1 LGAIEHEVQF
11 GLTGL
16 LALRRGQS
24 GQVRKE
30 AATAKCFECR
40 GQGSSTRRFVL
51 RKKAIPMSS
60 QVLARKWRPRSF
72 STLVGQDHVVR
83 ALSHALDTQ
92 RLHHAYLFT
101 GTRGV
106 GKTTIARI
114 VAKALN
120 CETGVSSSP
129 CGVCTA
135 CTEVD
140 SGRYPDYIEMDAAS
154 NRGVAEMTQILDAAV
169 YAPSAG
175 RYKVYVIDEVHMLTN
190 TAFNAMLKTL
200 EEPPPHIVFIL
211 ATTDP
216 QKVPVT
222 VLSRCLQFSLKNM
235 PQPAIVDHAAHV
247 LEQENI
253 PFDKAALQLI
263 ARCANGSMRDAL
275 SLLDQA
281 IAYGGGQVQRES
293 VAQMLGAIDSHDLYH
308 LLGNV
313 LAGNTAELI
322 AQGDAMQANG
332 VALDNVLAD
341 FSTLIHRVA
350 LAQVIEPSDDGQF
363 ESQQLVALAT
373 QATPTALQALYQIA
387 IFGQRD
393 LPLAPDPLSGFT
405 MCLLRMVA
413 FTPAGTASVAGKPI
427 DATPQ
432 TPVKVAQA
440 LLAPKLT
447 PSATLKV
454 AAAPTVAI
462 TADLVT
468 ANLAPPVAIPL
479 IAPAPAVKPVIT
491 ALVDSVELKPDVEPR
506 LDTDPKLDVE
516 PKPVVEVNSLAE
528 AKPVVENKPSATL
541 GFDGDWPKL
550 AAAIPL
556 SGVARQL
563 ATTSEMLSIQ
573 GDAFE
578 LRVAL
583 KILADAANVTRL
595 RDALSEHFGRPV
607 RLIVQVGP
615 VIGQTADSVRK
626 IHQEKRLKEANAA
639 LQADPVVQSMIK
651 EFGASIVPGSVKAQ
665 D

>member
-1 LGAIEHEVQF
+1 
-11 GLTGL
+11 
-16 LALRRGQS
+16 
-24 GQVRKE
+24 
-30 AATAKCFECR
+30 
-40 GQGSSTRRFVL
+40 
-51 RKKAIPMSS
+51 MSS

-120 CETGVSSSP
+120 CETGVSSNP

-200 EEPPPHIVFIL
+200 EEPPGHIVFIL

-235 PQPAIVDHAAHV
+235 PQLAIIDHAAHV
-247 LEQENI
+247 LEQEKI

-293 VAQMLGAIDSHDLYH
+293 VAQMLGAIDSHDLYN

-313 LAGNTAELI
+313 LAGNAAELI
-322 AQGDAMQANG
+322 AQADEMQANG

-350 LAQVIEPSDDGQF
+350 LAQVIDPSEDGQF
-363 ESQQLVALAT
+363 ESEQLVALAK
-373 QATPTALQALYQIA
+373 QAAPTALQALYQIA

-413 FTPAGTASVAGKPI
+413 FTPAGSANLPAAAPKVAAPNAAEPKVTTPKLASPNVSPASI
-427 DATPQ
+427 A
-432 TPVKVAQA
+432 PVKPAAAPKEAQA
-440 LLAPKLT
+440 LLVPTAA

-454 AAAPTVAI
+454 AP
-462 TADLVT
+462 AD
-468 ANLAPPVAIPL
+468 AQ
-479 IAPAPAVKPVIT
+479 
-491 ALVDSVELKPDVEPR
+491 
-506 LDTDPKLDVE
+506 
-516 PKPVVEVNSLAE
+516 
-528 AKPVVENKPSATL
+528 AKPNSGMSTGL
-541 GFDGDWPKL
+541 NFDGDWPKL

-573 GDAFE
+573 GDEFE

-583 KILADAANVTRL
+583 KILADPANVTRL

-607 RLIVQVGP
+607 RLNVQVGA
-615 VIGQTADSVRK
+615 VQGQTADSVRK
-626 IHQEKRLKEANAA
+626 IYQDTRLKEANAA
-639 LQADPVVQSMIK
+639 LEADPVVQSMIK

>member
-1 LGAIEHEVQF
+1 
-11 GLTGL
+11 
-16 LALRRGQS
+16 
-24 GQVRKE
+24 
-30 AATAKCFECR
+30 
-40 GQGSSTRRFVL
+40 
-51 RKKAIPMSS
+51 MSS

-83 ALSHALDTQ
+83 ALTHALDTQ

-120 CETGVSSSP
+120 CEKGVSSNP

-200 EEPPPHIVFIL
+200 EEPPGHIIFIL

-235 PQPAIVDHAAHV
+235 PQPAIVDHAAYV
-247 LEQENI
+247 LQQENI
-253 PFDKAALQLI
+253 AFDKAALQLI

-293 VAQMLGAIDSHDLYH
+293 VAQMLGAIDSHDLYN
-308 LLGNV
+308 LLSNV
-313 LAGNTAELI
+313 LVGDTAELI
-322 AQGDAMQANG
+322 AQADAMQANG

-350 LAQVIEPSDDGQF
+350 LAQVIDPSDDGQF
-363 ESQQLVALAT
+363 ESQQLVALAK
-373 QATPTALQALYQIA
+373 QAAPTALQALYQIA

-413 FTPAGTASVAGKPI
+413 FIPAGNASVGGAVASKSFGSVVASTSPSPTR
-427 DATPQ
+427 A
-432 TPVKVAQA
+432 AQA
-440 LLAPKLT
+440 LLAPTLA
-447 PSATLKV
+447 PSAILKV
-454 AAAPTVAI
+454 APVVVMPESKAMPVVSNVPIESVSAEISPM
-462 TADLVT
+462 
-468 ANLAPPVAIPL
+468 PVAS
-479 IAPAPAVKPVIT
+479 T
-491 ALVDSVELKPDVEPR
+491 AELK
-506 LDTDPKLDVE
+506 LST
-516 PKPVVEVNSLAE
+516 S
-528 AKPVVENKPSATL
+528 L

-563 ATTSEMLSIQ
+563 ATTSEMLSIH

-583 KILADAANVTRL
+583 KILADPANVARL

-607 RLIVQVGP
+607 RLNVQVGA
-615 VIGQTADSVRK
+615 VVGQTADSVRK
-626 IHQEKRLKEANAA
+626 VYQEKRLKEANAA
-639 LQADPVVQSMIK
+639 LEADPVVQSMIK

>member
-1 LGAIEHEVQF
+1 
-11 GLTGL
+11 
-16 LALRRGQS
+16 
-24 GQVRKE
+24 
-30 AATAKCFECR
+30 
-40 GQGSSTRRFVL
+40 
-51 RKKAIPMSS
+51 MSS

-120 CETGVSSSP
+120 CEKGVSSTP

-200 EEPPPHIVFIL
+200 EEPPGHIIFIL

-293 VAQMLGAIDSHDLYH
+293 VAQMLGAIDSHDLYN

-313 LAGNTAELI
+313 LAGKTAELI
-322 AQGDAMQANG
+322 AQADAMQANG

-350 LAQVIEPSDDGQF
+350 LAQVIDPSDDGQF
-363 ESQQLVALAT
+363 ESQQLVTLAS
-373 QATPTALQALYQIA
+373 QAAPTALQALYQIA

-413 FTPAGTASVAGKPI
+413 FLPAGPVNAAPASNKPVSNVAAAASP
-427 DATPQ
+427 
-432 TPVKVAQA
+432 KVAQA
-440 LLAPKLT
+440 LLAPTLA

-454 AAAPTVAI
+454 SPFPSASAQVVKPLPI
-462 TADLVT
+462 
-468 ANLAPPVAIPL
+468 APPVAPVDV
-479 IAPAPAVKPVIT
+479 IAPVDVTTTEVNVPPIEIT
-491 ALVDSVELKPDVEPR
+491 PSVE
-506 LDTDPKLDVE
+506 
-516 PKPVVEVNSLAE
+516 S
-528 AKPVVENKPSATL
+528 KPSASL

-578 LRVAL
+578 IRVAL
-583 KILADAANVTRL
+583 KILAEAANVTRL

-607 RLIVQVGP
+607 RLNVVVGAVQ
-615 VIGQTADSVRK
+615 GQTADSVRK
-626 IHQEKRLKEANAA
+626 IYQEKRLKEANAA
-639 LQADPVVQSMIK
+639 LEADPVVQSMIK
-651 EFGASIVPGSVKAQ
+651 EFGASIVPGSVKTQ
-665 D
+665 E

>member
-1 LGAIEHEVQF
+1 
-11 GLTGL
+11 
-16 LALRRGQS
+16 
-24 GQVRKE
+24 
-30 AATAKCFECR
+30 
-40 GQGSSTRRFVL
+40 
-51 RKKAIPMSS
+51 MSS

-120 CETGVSSSP
+120 CEKGVSSSP

-200 EEPPPHIVFIL
+200 EEPPAHIIFIL

-253 PFDKAALQLI
+253 PFNKAALQLI

-281 IAYGGGQVQRES
+281 IAFGGGQVQRES
-293 VAQMLGAIDSHDLYH
+293 VAQMLGAIDSHDLYN

-313 LAGNTAELI
+313 LSGKTAELI
-322 AQGDAMQANG
+322 AQADAMQVNG

-350 LAQVIEPSDDGQF
+350 LAQVIDPSDDGQF
-363 ESQQLVALAT
+363 ESQQLVTLAA
-373 QATPTALQALYQIA
+373 QAAPAALQALYQIA

-413 FTPAGTASVAGKPI
+413 FLPAGPVNTGPAANKPVSNVAAAAAAAP
-427 DATPQ
+427 P
-432 TPVKVAQA
+432 KVAQA
-440 LLAPKLT
+440 LLAPTLA
-447 PSATLKV
+447 PSATLTV
-454 AAAPTVAI
+454 SPSANAPTQVVKPLPIAPPI
-462 TADLVT
+462 
-468 ANLAPPVAIPL
+468 APPVAGT
-479 IAPAPAVKPVIT
+479 AVDVIT
-491 ALVDSVELKPDVEPR
+491 TEASAVLVEIIPTTES
-506 LDTDPKLDVE
+506 
-516 PKPVVEVNSLAE
+516 
-528 AKPVVENKPSATL
+528 KPSASL

-583 KILADAANVTRL
+583 KILADAANVARL

-607 RLIVQVGP
+607 RLNVVVGTVQGP
-615 VIGQTADSVRK
+615 TADSVRK
-626 IHQEKRLKEANAA
+626 IYQEKRLKEANAA
-639 LQADPVVQSMIK
+639 LEADPVVQSVIK
-651 EFGASIVPGSVKAQ
+651 EFGAAIVPGSVKAQ

>member
-1 LGAIEHEVQF
+1 
-11 GLTGL
+11 
-16 LALRRGQS
+16 
-24 GQVRKE
+24 
-30 AATAKCFECR
+30 
-40 GQGSSTRRFVL
+40 
-51 RKKAIPMSS
+51 MSS

-120 CETGVSSSP
+120 CEKGVSSTP

-200 EEPPPHIVFIL
+200 EEPPGHIIFIL

-293 VAQMLGAIDSHDLYH
+293 VAQMLGAIDSHDLYN

-313 LAGNTAELI
+313 LTGNTPELI
-322 AQGDAMQANG
+322 AQADAMQANG

-350 LAQVIEPSDDGQF
+350 LAQVIDPSDDGQF
-363 ESQQLVALAT
+363 ESQQLVALAA
-373 QATPTALQALYQIA
+373 QAAPTALQALYQIA

-413 FTPAGTASVAGKPI
+413 FMPAGPVNAAPAPHKPPVTNVAAVAAP
-427 DATPQ
+427 AP
-432 TPVKVAQA
+432 PKVAQA
-440 LLAPKLT
+440 LLAPTLA

-454 AAAPTVAI
+454 LPVPIAPVQAPMPLPITPPVLVAPVDLRAPEASEPPTEIIPTVE
-462 TADLVT
+462 
-468 ANLAPPVAIPL
+468 
-479 IAPAPAVKPVIT
+479 
-491 ALVDSVELKPDVEPR
+491 S
-506 LDTDPKLDVE
+506 
-516 PKPVVEVNSLAE
+516 
-528 AKPVVENKPSATL
+528 KPSASL

-607 RLIVQVGP
+607 RLNVVVGTVQ
-615 VIGQTADSVRK
+615 GQTADSVRK
-626 IHQEKRLKEANAA
+626 IYQEKRLKEANAA
-639 LQADPVVQSMIK
+639 LEADPVVQSMIK

>member
-1 LGAIEHEVQF
+1 
-11 GLTGL
+11 
-16 LALRRGQS
+16 
-24 GQVRKE
+24 
-30 AATAKCFECR
+30 
-40 GQGSSTRRFVL
+40 
-51 RKKAIPMSS
+51 MSS

-72 STLVGQDHVVR
+72 ATLVGQDHVVR

-120 CETGVSSSP
+120 CEKGVSSTP

-140 SGRYPDYIEMDAAS
+140 QGRYPDYIEMDAAS
-154 NRGVAEMTQILDAAV
+154 NRGVTEMTQILDAAV

-200 EEPPPHIVFIL
+200 EEPPAHIVFIL

-222 VLSRCLQFSLKNM
+222 VLSRCLQFGLKNM
-235 PQPAIVDHAAHV
+235 PQAAIVDHASDV
-247 LEQENI
+247 LKQEQI
-253 PFDKAALQLI
+253 PFDKTALQLI

-281 IAYGGGQVQRES
+281 IAYGGGQVLREP
-293 VAQMLGAIDSHDLYH
+293 VAQMLGAIDSNDLYSF
-308 LLGNV
+308 LDFV
-313 LAGNTAELI
+313 LSGQAAPLIERAE
-322 AQGDAMQANG
+322 AMQETG
-332 VALDNVLAD
+332 VGLDNVLAD
-341 FSTLIHRVA
+341 FATLIHRVA
-350 LAQVIEPSDDGQF
+350 LAQALPPAEDGQF
-363 ESQQLVALAT
+363 EAEQLIVLAKK
-373 QATPTALQALYQIA
+373 ASPAALQALYQIA

-413 FTPAGTASVAGKPI
+413 FMPATAPLNATSATVGVSTASVSTTGVSTASKPT
-427 DATPQ
+427 ASLTRP
-432 TPVKVAQA
+432 AQP
-440 LLAPKLT
+440 LLAPVASVTASVKLVET
-447 PSATLKV
+447 RVSQATEV
-454 AAAPTVAI
+454 SQAAPKT
-462 TADLVT
+462 
-468 ANLAPPVAIPL
+468 PL
-479 IAPAPAVKPVIT
+479 I
-491 ALVDSVELKPDVEPR
+491 ELP
-506 LDTDPKLDVE
+506 
-516 PKPVVEVNSLAE
+516 SLARE
-528 AKPVVENKPSATL
+528 PEPEPTLPSIKVPEASGATSNAKPAQLN
-541 GFDGDWPKL
+541 FDGDWPKL

-563 ATTSEMLSIQ
+563 STTSELVSMQ
-573 GDAFE
+573 GDLFE
-578 LRVAL
+578 IRVAL
-583 KILADAANVTRL
+583 KILAEPGNVNRL
-595 RDALSEHFGRPV
+595 RDALSDHFGRPV
-607 RLIVQVGP
+607 RLNVQVGAVLGP
-615 VIGQTADSVRK
+615 TADSVRK
-626 IHQEKRLKEANAA
+626 VHQEKRLQEANAA